1 MDAGLS
7 SADWEVLEQIVRVVR
22 ENLHWKTYVLAFS
35 DGKMDLMASRVCRMV
50 TLQDGLLFS
59 IRTKD
64 NFTFTAFYII

>member
-64 NFTFTAFYII
+64 NFTFTEFYII